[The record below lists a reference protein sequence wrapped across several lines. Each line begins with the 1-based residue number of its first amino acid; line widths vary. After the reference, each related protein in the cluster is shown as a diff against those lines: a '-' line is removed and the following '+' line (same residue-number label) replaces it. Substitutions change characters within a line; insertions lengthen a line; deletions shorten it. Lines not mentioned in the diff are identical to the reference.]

1 MKKFVIYS
9 IIIFSILSCNN
20 KKNTS
25 VDDSIN
31 SKEVVP
37 VEIIKNDTK
46 NVKLVKVEEKSNDKE
61 SEFDRM
67 DKLAQKGDKN
77 AILQLY
83 SYSLGKKNKS
93 KILKYEKLGIKYNVE
108 QIIKTK
114 LSDAINKNEYKIAES
129 LIKKLPN
136 KNDKKEFLRILSYN
150 KAIKYSKENKSQ
162 LAIKNYITAYNNGM
176 HDLDIHIVNE
186 YLRINDYENALK
198 WLKIADKN
206 GKKEAN
212 YQLALIYY
220 KNNLYE
226 KAIKYLKIQ
235 YDRGNTELA
244 LSIGVCYAKLNNF
257 DEAIKWFKIA
267 KTHGNAEADKFI
279 KEINSYIKGSYI
291 VE

>member
-1 MKKFVIYS
+1 MDKFLEQAELILENKLNFIHPWDMERCETVYS
-9 IIIFSILSCNN
+9 IPNSWNETPNGDDEWIYMRARLGYFDGLILKYTLTKDIKYVEKIKKII
-20 KKNTS
+20 
-25 VDDSIN
+25 
-31 SKEVVP
+31 
-37 VEIIKNDTK
+37 
-46 NVKLVKVEEKSNDKE
+46 SN
-61 SEFDRM
+61 F
-67 DKLAQKGDKN
+67 
-77 AILQLY
+77 ITHH
-83 SYSLGKKNKS
+83 